1 MKVAIVILSLVA
13 TIHGQE
19 LPGMD
24 LPGAVIAQ
32 VSTLTRQVNG
42 IQSILQEL
50 NGQFSRMIATGA
62 RMVQGLQAEG
72 GAPNPLAAMISPI
85 SSITEQM
92 ANVQRTLTDISQQVS
107 RMITS
112 ASRIATGGPGL
123 YQDSQPNQA
132 NYAETFIRTLTDI
145 SKQLSATANILRD
158 MNMSWNR
165 VIEGSTRLVAGL
177 EGESSSSPQ
186 QPAQPSL
193 PSLPSLPSNNGS
205 NPMGQITSPAEA
217 FIKGIGSATEQL
229 TQVQR
234 VATDMSNEL
243 SKMVSSGTQVFTGAN
258 RDGSGNPTDAAINT
272 LTGLTRQF
280 GEIQNVLRGLSD
292 QFSRMVSSGTRVIS
306 GGPRVRR
313 QSGLPTDAIMQS
325 LSSVTQQLASA
336 QRVLTELN
344 ASFSR
349 MISSSSRLLG

>member
-1 MKVAIVILSLVA
+1 MKLVIIVLSLVA
-13 TIHGQE
+13 TIHGQQ

-24 LPGAVIAQ
+24 IPGAVLAQ

-50 NGQFSRMIATGA
+50 NGQFSRMVATGT
-62 RMVQGLQAEG
+62 RMVAGLQAEG
-72 GAPNPLAAMISPI
+72 GAPNPLAALISPI
-85 SSITEQM
+85 SSVTEQM
-92 ANVQRTLTDISQQVS
+92 ASFQRTLSDISNQVS

-112 ASRIATGGPGL
+112 ASRIATGNPSL
-123 YQDSQPNQA
+123 YQDSQT
-132 NYAETFIRTLTDI
+132 NYAETFIRTLTDV
-145 SKQLSATANILRD
+145 SKQLSSTANILRD
-158 MNMSWNR
+158 MSNSWNR
-165 VIEGSTRLVAGL
+165 VIESSSRLVAGL
-177 EGESSSSPQ
+177 EGESSS

-193 PSLPSLPSNNGS
+193 PSLPSSNGS
-205 NPMGQITSPAEA
+205 NPMGQITAPAEA

-229 TQVQR
+229 SQVQR

-243 SKMVSSGTQVFTGAN
+243 SKMLASGTRVFTGDN
-258 RDGSGNPTDAAINT
+258 RDGTGNPTDAAIST

-280 GEIQNVLRGLSD
+280 GEIQNVLRSLNE
-292 QFSRMVSSGTRVIS
+292 QFNRMVSSGTRVIS
-306 GGPRVRR
+306 GGGPRVRR
-313 QSGLPTDAIMQS
+313 QTGLPTDTIMQS
-325 LSSVTQQLASA
+325 LSSITQQLASA

>member
-1 MKVAIVILSLVA
+1 MKFAIIVLSLVA

-19 LPGMD
+19 LPGLD

-50 NGQFSRMIATGA
+50 NGQFSRMIATGS
-62 RMVQGLQAEG
+62 RMVAGLQSEG
-72 GAPNPLAAMISPI
+72 PNPLAAIISPI
-85 SSITEQM
+85 SSVTEQM
-92 ANVQRTLTDISQQVS
+92 VSLQRTLSEISNQVS

-123 YQDSQPNQA
+123 YQENQT
-132 NYAETFIRTLTDI
+132 NYAEAFIRTLTDI
-145 SKQLSATANILRD
+145 SKQLSATANVLRD
-158 MNMSWNR
+158 MNSSWNR

-177 EGESSSSPQ
+177 GDEQENRDSQSS
-186 QPAQPSL
+186 QPSL
-193 PSLPSLPSNNGS
+193 PLLPSASSNGS
-205 NPMGQITSPAEA
+205 SPMKQITAPAEA

-229 TQVQR
+229 SQVQR

-243 SKMVSSGTQVFTGAN
+243 SKMVASGTRVFTGDN
-258 RDGSGNPTDAAINT
+258 RDGTGNPTDAAIST

-280 GEIQNVLRGLSD
+280 GEIQNVLRSLNE
-292 QFSRMVSSGTRVIS
+292 QFNRMVSSGTRVIS

-313 QSGLPTDAIMQS
+313 QSGSPTDAIMQS
-325 LSSVTQQLASA
+325 LSSITQQLASA